1 MKALICIPTYNER
14 ENISPLVEAIFSN
27 VPDNAEVLVIDD
39 NSPDGTGQIADEL
52 AAKNPRVNV
61 LHRASKDGLAA
72 AYVAGFKWALDRD
85 YDWIFE
91 MDADFSH
98 DPKFLPL
105 FFETI
110 QTHKW
115 NSVCGSRY
123 VPGGGVSNWSRSRLL
138 LSRLGSLYASFWLGW
153 KVRDWTGGF
162 NSWSKETLKAI
173 NLDDIKSRGY
183 CFQIEMKFRCLDTGN
198 ALKEVPFTFQERR
211 EGHSKMS
218 GDIVSEALV
227 GVANLRLRDR
237 QY

>member
-1 MKALICIPTYNER
+1 
-14 ENISPLVEAIFSN
+14 
-27 VPDNAEVLVIDD
+27 
-39 NSPDGTGQIADEL
+39 
-52 AAKNPRVNV
+52 
-61 LHRASKDGLAA
+61 
-72 AYVAGFKWALDRD
+72 
-85 YDWIFE
+85 
-91 MDADFSH
+91 
-98 DPKFLPL
+98 
-105 FFETI
+105 
-110 QTHKW
+110 
-115 NSVCGSRY
+115 
-123 VPGGGVSNWSRSRLL
+123 
-138 LSRLGSLYASFWLGW
+138 
-153 KVRDWTGGF
+153 VRDWTGGF